1 MPAIALVDIRRQA
14 LRLAQGALTRSH
26 AIDRLPPRGEA
37 TVLMYHGVVAP
48 HLTRFMP
55 SHLPVDEFERHV
67 AFLAA
72 ERHVIGIGELSNLL
86 AAGEEPPPGTVV
98 ITFDDGYRDNLEVA
112 APILARHGLPAV
124 VYLATTY
131 VDEGETQW
139 AERFDTTV
147 ATRTRHRC
155 PRPPAEP
162 GGAFG
167 AAVDL
172 NDPAAGAEV
181 LSAWHHLLMAAS
193 YPDRARLLAALAQ
206 ELEPAEE
213 PPRLTLTW
221 DEVRELA
228 TRYPQFE
235 IGVHTANHVDL
246 AAADEATIWDELV
259 TSINA
264 VEKETG
270 VRPRHQSF
278 PYGRVSAEA
287 RRLMAEAGLE
297 TAMGGTGHQRIGPAT
312 DRLDLPRI
320 DAGLPF
326 GQIRARTHPSFG
338 SLPGPLTKGL

>member
-26 AIDRLPPRGEA
+26 AIDRLPPKGGA
-37 TVLMYHGVVAP
+37 SVLMYHSVAPP
-48 HLTRFMP
+48 HLTRF
-55 SHLPVDEFERHV
+55 LEGYLTVEEFERHV

-72 ERHVIGIGELSNLL
+72 ERHVVGISELSALL

-124 VYLATTY
+124 VYLATSY
-131 VDEGETQW
+131 VDDGETQW
-139 AERFDTTV
+139 ADRFHTMV
-147 ATRTRHRC
+147 ATRTRHHC
-155 PRPPAEP
+155 PRPPAGP
-162 GGAFG
+162 GGELGPTVSLGDAE
-167 AAVDL
+167 
-172 NDPAAGAEV
+172 AGTEV
-181 LSAWHHLLMAAS
+181 LGAWHRHLMAVS
-193 YPDRARLLAALAQ
+193 YPERARLLSALA
-206 ELEPAEE
+206 EVLEPGEE

-228 TRYPQFE
+228 TTYPTIE

-246 AAADEATIWDELV
+246 AAADEAAIADELV

-264 VEKETG
+264 VEKAIG
-270 VRPRHQSF
+270 IRPRHQSF

-287 RRLMAEAGLE
+287 RRLMAEAGLD

-312 DRLDLPRI
+312 DRFDLPRL
-320 DAGLPF
+320 DAGMPF
-326 GQIRARTHPSFG
+326 GQLRARTHPSFG

>member
-26 AIDRLPPRGEA
+26 AIDRLPPRGGA
-37 TVLMYHGVVAP
+37 TVLMYHGVATP
-48 HLTRFMP
+48 HLARFMEGY
-55 SHLPVDEFERHV
+55 LPVDEFERHV

-72 ERHVIGIGELSNLL
+72 ERHVVGISELSNLL

-131 VDEGETQW
+131 VGDGESQW
-139 AERFDTTV
+139 ADRFHTMV

-155 PRPPAEP
+155 PRPPAEA
-162 GGAFG
+162 GGELG
-167 AAVDL
+167 PAVDL
-172 NDPAAGAEV
+172 GDPAAGAEV
-181 LSAWHHLLMAAS
+181 LGAWHRHLMAAS
-193 YPDRARLLAALAQ
+193 YPERGRLLAALAQ

-213 PPRLTLTW
+213 APRLTLTW

-228 TRYPQFE
+228 SNHPKIE

-297 TAMGGTGHQRIGPAT
+297 TAMGGTGHHHIGPAT

-326 GQIRARTHPSFG
+326 SQIRARTHPSFG
-338 SLPGPLTKGL
+338 SLPAPLTKGL